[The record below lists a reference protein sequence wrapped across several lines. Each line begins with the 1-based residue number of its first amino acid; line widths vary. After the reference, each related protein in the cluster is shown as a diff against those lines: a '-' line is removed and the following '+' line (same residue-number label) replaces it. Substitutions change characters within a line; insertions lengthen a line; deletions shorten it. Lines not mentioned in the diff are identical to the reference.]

1 MCVLHSCHRSNLS
14 LTRLWVQMPLCRKHR
29 GWRDKLLGATTTC
42 KEMEGT
48 EEDQQAEKGL
58 KDIAKK
64 RQRARVSY
72 RIRGH
77 MLGDKARRGE
87 TRDRDAIKLRV
98 WGGAVV

>member
-1 MCVLHSCHRSNLS
+1 
-14 LTRLWVQMPLCRKHR
+14 
-29 GWRDKLLGATTTC
+29 
-42 KEMEGT
+42 MEGT